1 MPPLP
6 PPRPVPPPPTLP
18 SSSPVVGLDGDEASE
33 EEDRVK
39 DRDREAEKGDIESKK
54 RRKRKVVDW
63 GNSDSVSS
71 GANSDGPENGTCNLT
86 AFLTLETEVF
96 GECRSKLKTKGS
108 TLEIWGGSLLN
119 RAAQFGTQLLR
130 PQKCRGQGGDS

>member
-1 MPPLP
+1 MLASATMSPGRRVPPLP

-18 SSSPVVGLDGDEASE
+18 SPPPVVGLDRDEASE

-39 DRDREAEKGDIESKK
+39 DRDGDEERGDNGSKK
-54 RRKRKVVDW
+54 RRKRRKVVDW
-63 GNSDSVSS
+63 GNSESVSS
-71 GANSDGPENGTCNLT
+71 GANSDGPENGTRNLT

-108 TLEIWGGSLLN
+108 TLEIWGGPS
-119 RAAQFGTQLLR
+119 
-130 PQKCRGQGGDS
+130 